1 MEQVNF
7 SMLIPKIGK
16 NSENWLTNPSLI
28 HIVLALAVSRPL
40 KKSKHSCANC
50 SFTTPISRQEWEP
63 KEKSL
68 KLTKPVVTYD
78 SQYKSWNSAIFFTI
92 LNCCMHEYL
101 SFLQKLCTENCLR
114 FLCCENMNVM
124 TTIPV
129 LKRLMKLI
137 GHSQNGKRTF
147 NWILRTTC

>member
-1 MEQVNF
+1 
-7 SMLIPKIGK
+7 MLLPKIGK

-114 FLCCENMNVM
+114 FLCCDNMYECDDNNSCFKKIDEINWSQPKWKENIELN
-124 TTIPV
+124 TTYY
-129 LKRLMKLI
+129 LL
-137 GHSQNGKRTF
+137 
-147 NWILRTTC
+147 C